1 MKRFEKKAD
10 YFFDIKKSD
19 EKCLNRSIRIFDK
32 KRWLLVRENNE
43 TSGMSR
49 DRRSPEAI
57 CRDAVVNR
65 EHSTDITGQQVDQ
78 IKEKEASNKCMR
90 HVYKCDSTYLSPSSL
105 KKSPPPR
112 SSPPRSR
119 KRKRGGNAGRSPP
132 ISRDVANVL
141 SEIILR
147 CEFPPVF
154 HQQCRYPV
162 ALVSKVKGFSFE
174 KSAPPIRHSQFLTYE
189 KKTSNITTGQPLAGS

>member
-1 MKRFEKKAD
+1 MK
-10 YFFDIKKSD
+10 YPV
-19 EKCLNRSIRIFDK
+19 CLVIVDLPRRYVEMLLSTGNTQRILQDNKF
-32 KRWLLVRENNE
+32 
-43 TSGMSR
+43 
-49 DRRSPEAI
+49 
-57 CRDAVVNR
+57 
-65 EHSTDITGQQVDQ
+65 DQ

-147 CEFPPVF
+147 CESPPVF

-189 KKTSNITTGQPLAGS
+189 KNVKYYNGAATGSHWQAARLASARARGVYPSVLMLLARPVYNIVVV

>member
-1 MKRFEKKAD
+1 MK
-10 YFFDIKKSD
+10 YPV
-19 EKCLNRSIRIFDK
+19 CLVIVDLPRRYVEMLLSTGNTQRILQDNKF
-32 KRWLLVRENNE
+32 
-43 TSGMSR
+43 
-49 DRRSPEAI
+49 
-57 CRDAVVNR
+57 
-65 EHSTDITGQQVDQ
+65 DQ

-132 ISRDVANVL
+132 ISRDVASVL

-162 ALVSKVKGFSFE
+162 FPSHSSAKSKGFLSKKALRRLDIHSF
-174 KSAPPIRHSQFLTYE
+174 SRT
-189 KKTSNITTGQPLAGS
+189 KKTSNITTGQPLAGRRSSARARGVYPSVLMLLARPVYNIVVV

>member
-1 MKRFEKKAD
+1 MK
-10 YFFDIKKSD
+10 YPV
-19 EKCLNRSIRIFDK
+19 CLVIVDLPRRYVEMLLSTGNTQRILQDNKF
-32 KRWLLVRENNE
+32 
-43 TSGMSR
+43 
-49 DRRSPEAI
+49 
-57 CRDAVVNR
+57 
-65 EHSTDITGQQVDQ
+65 DQ

-132 ISRDVANVL
+132 ISRDVASVL

-162 ALVSKVKGFSFE
+162 FPSHSSAKSKGFLSKKALRRLDIHSF
-174 KSAPPIRHSQFLTYE
+174 SRT
-189 KKTSNITTGQPLAGS
+189 KKTSNITTGQPLAATGRQLG